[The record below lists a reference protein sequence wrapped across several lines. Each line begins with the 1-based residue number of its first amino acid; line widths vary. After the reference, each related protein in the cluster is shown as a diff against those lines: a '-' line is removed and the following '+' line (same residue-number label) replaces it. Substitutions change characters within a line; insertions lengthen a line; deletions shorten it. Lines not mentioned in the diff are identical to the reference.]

1 VKRFSY
7 TASLIPHY
15 RELMSALAVFERRF
29 YRIAWILRELQEIVE
44 IEGHDL
50 ILLNQDRVEDFQA
63 ILHCFF

>member
-1 VKRFSY
+1 
-7 TASLIPHY
+7 
-15 RELMSALAVFERRF
+15 MSALAVFERRF